1 MTTTTTPRRK
11 VLLASAAVGAATF
24 AGAAKAAEGRA
35 DKDGPVKVVYHITQG
50 IPQATRCL
58 GNVRN
63 HLAADPTAKIAVV
76 GNGAGIDFM
85 LNGAKDAKGAE
96 FAGNIGDLTSK
107 GVSFRVCNNT
117 LHNRNIPKTDVI
129 LDAVVVPSG
138 VAEAANL
145 QYREGYAY
153 ICP

>member
-24 AGAAKAAEGRA
+24 AGTARAEGRA
-35 DKDGPVKVVYHITQG
+35 DKEGPVKVVYHITQG
-50 IPQATRCL
+50 IPQATRCM

-85 LNGAKDAKGAE
+85 LNGAKDTKGAE
-96 FAGNIGDLTSK
+96 FAGSIGDLASK

-117 LHNRNIPKTDVI
+117 LHNRKIPKEDVI